1 MSWDITPTTMVKCKP
16 LISCMAMYG
25 SGNNYHVNS
34 DLHSAEHVMVNP
46 RVAGLCI
53 KGIGTG
59 GFYSLLENLDGNHIM
74 GIGQKLLLHIV
85 TIFGKITRF

>member
-1 MSWDITPTTMVKCKP
+1 
-16 LISCMAMYG
+16 
-25 SGNNYHVNS
+25 
-34 DLHSAEHVMVNP
+34 MVNP

-53 KGIGTG
+53 KGMGTG
-59 GFYSLLENLDGNHIM
+59 GFYSLLENLDGNHM